1 MDAVSVVQQANLQC
15 METKRKR
22 EACYAFHGTK
32 DTENCLIEELQE
44 KRCLAFQICPAN
56 AEAFYG
62 SIQGIVGKA
71 QCSLWAEAFAFRS
84 ADGTVTQEEV
94 TRHQTARDIVTKSTK
109 MHKECRAI
117 TMDLAKCLAKYPIGQ
132 I

>member
-1 MDAVSVVQQANLQC
+1 MYGD
-15 METKRKR
+15 ETKKG
-22 EACYAFHGTK
+22 CLLFFSWNGTK

-44 KRCLAFQICPAN
+44 KRCLASQICPAN

-84 ADGTVTQEEV
+84 VDGTVTQEEV